1 MDFFFASRQKVC
13 RKSNVCV
20 ILSMTTVTQLS
31 FFSSV
36 RKITILYLHI
46 LEYCNHHITQI
57 KYHSPIVTATMA
69 SIHGTTV
76 SIGSIAA
83 TTKKQ
88 IKSALIGAGLQ
99 QIDGTVLSKC
109 T

>member
-1 MDFFFASRQKVC
+1 
-13 RKSNVCV
+13 
-20 ILSMTTVTQLS
+20 
-31 FFSSV
+31 
-36 RKITILYLHI
+36 
-46 LEYCNHHITQI
+46 
-57 KYHSPIVTATMA
+57 MA

-76 SIGSIAA
+76 SVGSIAA